1 MNGREFQHDRTKE
14 AVRPAG
20 RVRPARGGARHRG
33 GRLRGSDDSSS
44 SSTQIEGLGTSLE
57 EIQSKAKEEGQVDL
71 VNWAGYVEK
80 DWVTPFE
87 QQTGCK
93 VNSKVGA
100 SSDEMVTLMKT
111 GNYDGVS
118 ASGDATLRLI
128 ASKTVAPVDFDLI
141 PNYENVFEGL
151 KDQPHNTVDGV
162 SYGVAHGR
170 GANLLIWNTKDVT
183 TAPTSW
189 DIVWDANS
197 PAAGKVSVY
206 DSPIYIADA
215 ALHLKTTQPD
225 LKIDNIYELDQTQF
239 DAAVNLLK
247 EQKKIVGEYWSD
259 AAKQI
264 QSFTSGDSTAGTT
277 WQYQVNQ
284 LQGAKEPVPVEATLP
299 EEGST
304 GWSDTWMI
312 ATTANHPNCMYLW
325 MDYIIS
331 PAANAK
337 ATEYF
342 GEAPVSAEAC
352 KLTADPDHCTKF
364 HAEDEA
370 YFDKVY
376 YWTTPVAA
384 CGDDRGDVCKDYSEW
399 TTAWTEIRG

>member
-1 MNGREFQHDRTKE
+1 V
-14 AVRPAG
+14 AALAIVAAG
-20 RVRPARGGARHRG
+20 CGG
-33 GRLRGSDDSSS
+33 DDSSS

-57 EIQSKAKEEGQVDL
+57 EIQAKAKDEGQVDL

-151 KDQPHNTVDGV
+151 KNQPHNTVDGV

-197 PAAGKVSVY
+197 PAAGKISVY

-264 QSFTSGDSTAGTT
+264 QSFTSADSTSGTT

-284 LQGAKEPVPVEATLP
+284 LQGAKDPVPVEATLP
-299 EEGST
+299 DEGST

-312 ATTANHPNCMYLW
+312 ASTSKHPNCMYLW

-352 KLTADPDHCTKF
+352 KLTVDKDHCTKF
-364 HAEDEA
+364 HAEDED
-370 YFDKVY
+370 YFSTVY

>member
-1 MNGREFQHDRTKE
+1 MTGPKKRLGLR
-14 AVRPAG
+14 AVFILLVAALAIVAAG
-20 RVRPARGGARHRG
+20 CGG
-33 GRLRGSDDSSS
+33 DDSSS

-57 EIQSKAKEEGQVDL
+57 EIKTMAKDEGQVDL

-87 QQTGCK
+87 QQSGCK

-151 KDQPHNTVDGV
+151 KNQPHNTVDGV

-170 GANLLIWNTKDVT
+170 GANLLVWNTKDVT

-197 PAAGKVSVY
+197 PAAGKISVY

-264 QSFTSGDSTAGTT
+264 QSFTSADSTSGTT

-284 LQGAKEPVPVEATLP
+284 LQGAKDPVPVEATLP
-299 EEGST
+299 DEGST

-312 ATTANHPNCMYLW
+312 ASTSKHPNCMYLW

-352 KLTADPDHCTKF
+352 KLTADKDHCTKF
-364 HAEDEA
+364 HAEDED
-370 YFDKVY
+370 YFSKVY

>member
-1 MNGREFQHDRTKE
+1 MSERKKRMGLRAALALFVAAL
-14 AVRPAG
+14 AVVAAG
-20 RVRPARGGARHRG
+20 CG
-33 GRLRGSDDSSS
+33 GSDDSSS
-44 SSTQIEGLGTSLE
+44 SSTQIEGLGTTLE
-57 EIQSKAKEEGQVDL
+57 EIQANAKEEGEVNL

-80 DWVTPFE
+80 DWTDAFVA
-87 QQTGCK
+87 QTGCK

-128 ASKTVAPVDFDLI
+128 ASKTVAPVNFDLI
-141 PNYENVFEGL
+141 PNYANVFEGL
-151 KDQPHNTVDGV
+151 KNQPHNTVDGV

-170 GANLLIWNTKDVT
+170 GANLLIWNKDDVT
-183 TAPTSW
+183 PAPTTW
-189 DIVWDANS
+189 DVVWDADS
-197 PAAGKVSVY
+197 PAAGKISVY

-225 LKIDNIYELDQTQF
+225 LGIDNIYELDEDQF
-239 DAAVNLLK
+239 NAAVNLLK

-284 LQGAKEPVPVEATLP
+284 LQGAKEPVPVDAILP

-312 ATTANHPNCMYLW
+312 AVDGARTRTA
-325 MDYIIS
+325 
-331 PAANAK
+331 
-337 ATEYF
+337 
-342 GEAPVSAEAC
+342 
-352 KLTADPDHCTKF
+352 CTSG
-364 HAEDEA
+364 
-370 YFDKVY
+370 
-376 YWTTPVAA
+376 WTTSSAPRPTPRRRSTSARLRSRPRRA
-384 CGDDRGDVCKDYSEW
+384 S
-399 TTAWTEIRG
+399 

>member
-1 MNGREFQHDRTKE
+1 MTGRKKRLGLR
-14 AVRPAG
+14 AVFILLVAALAIVAAG
-20 RVRPARGGARHRG
+20 CGG
-33 GRLRGSDDSSS
+33 DDSSS

-57 EIQSKAKEEGQVDL
+57 EIQSMAKDEGQVDL

-128 ASKTVAPVDFDLI
+128 ASKTVAPVNFDLI
-141 PNYENVFEGL
+141 PNYANVFEGL
-151 KDQPHNTVDGV
+151 KNQPHNTVDGV

-170 GANLLIWNTKDVT
+170 GANLLVWNTKDVT

-197 PAAGKVSVY
+197 PAAGKISVY

-215 ALHLKTTQPD
+215 ALHLKATQPD

-264 QSFTSGDSTAGTT
+264 QSFTSADSTSGTT

-284 LQGAKEPVPVEATLP
+284 LQGAKDPVPVEATLP
-299 EEGST
+299 DEGST

-312 ATTANHPNCMYLW
+312 ASTSKHPNCMYLW

-352 KLTADPDHCTKF
+352 KLTADKDHCTKF
-364 HAEDEA
+364 HAEDED
-370 YFDKVY
+370 YFSKVY

>member
-1 MNGREFQHDRTKE
+1 MTGRKKRLGLR
-14 AVRPAG
+14 AVFILLVAALAIVAAG
-20 RVRPARGGARHRG
+20 CGG
-33 GRLRGSDDSSS
+33 DDSSS

-57 EIQSKAKEEGQVDL
+57 EIKTIAKDEGQVDL

-151 KDQPHNTVDGV
+151 KNQPHNTVDGV

-170 GANLLIWNTKDVT
+170 GANLLVWNTKDVT

-197 PAAGKVSVY
+197 PAAGKISVY

-264 QSFTSGDSTAGTT
+264 QSFTSDDSTSGTT

-284 LQGAKEPVPVEATLP
+284 LQGAKDPVPVEATLP
-299 EEGST
+299 DEGST

-312 ATTANHPNCMYLW
+312 ASTSKHPNCMYLW

-352 KLTADPDHCTKF
+352 KLTADKDHCTKF
-364 HAEDEA
+364 HAEDED
-370 YFDKVY
+370 YFSKVY

>member
-1 MNGREFQHDRTKE
+1 MTERKKRLGLR
-14 AVRPAG
+14 AVFILLVAALAIVAAG
-20 RVRPARGGARHRG
+20 CGG
-33 GRLRGSDDSSS
+33 DDSSS

-57 EIQSKAKEEGQVDL
+57 EIQTKAKEEGQVDL

-128 ASKTVAPVDFDLI
+128 ASKTVAPVNFDLI

-151 KDQPHNTVDGV
+151 KNQPHNTVDGV

-170 GANLLIWNTKDVT
+170 GANLLAWNTKDVT

-197 PAAGKVSVY
+197 PAAGKISVY

-299 EEGST
+299 DEGST

-312 ATTANHPNCMYLW
+312 ASTSKHPNCMYLW

-352 KLTADPDHCTKF
+352 KLTADKDHCTKF
-364 HAEDEA
+364 HAEDED
-370 YFDKVY
+370 YFSKVY
-376 YWTTPVAA
+376 YWTTPVAD

>member
-1 MNGREFQHDRTKE
+1 MTARKQRIGQRALLALVVAAL
-14 AVRPAG
+14 AVVAAG
-20 RVRPARGGARHRG
+20 CG
-33 GRLRGSDDSSS
+33 GSDDSSA
-44 SSTQIEGLGTSLE
+44 SSTQIEGLGATLE
-57 EIQSKAKEEGQVDL
+57 EVQANAKTEGQLNL
-71 VNWAGYVEK
+71 VNWAGYVEPA
-80 DWVTPFE
+80 WVKPFE
-87 QQTGCK
+87 QQSGCK
-93 VNSKVGA
+93 VNSKIGTT
-100 SSDEMVTLMKT
+100 SDEMVTLIKT

-128 ASKTVAPVDFDLI
+128 AAKDVSPVNFDLI
-141 PNYENVFEGL
+141 PNYANQFEGL
-151 KDQPHNTVDGV
+151 KNQPYNTVDGV

-170 GANLLIWNTKDVT
+170 GANVLVWNTKDVT
-183 TAPTSW
+183 PAPTTW
-189 DIVWDANS
+189 DVVWDAAS
-197 PAAGKVSVY
+197 PAAGKISVY

-225 LKIDNIYELDQTQF
+225 LGIDNIYELDEAQF
-239 DAAVNLLK
+239 NAAVALLK

-259 AAKQI
+259 ATKQI
-264 QSFTSGDSTAGTT
+264 QSFTSGDSTAGTS

-284 LQGAKEPVPVEATLP
+284 LQGAKEPVPVESTLP
-299 EEGST
+299 TEGST

-312 ATTANHPNCMYLW
+312 ASTAKNPNCMYLW

-331 PAANAK
+331 PAANAA
-337 ATEYF
+337 ATESY

-352 KLTADPDHCTKF
+352 AATADKDHCTKY
-364 HAEDEA
+364 HAQDEV
-370 YFDKVY
+370 YWKKVY

>member
-1 MNGREFQHDRTKE
+1 
-14 AVRPAG
+14 
-20 RVRPARGGARHRG
+20 
-33 GRLRGSDDSSS
+33 
-44 SSTQIEGLGTSLE
+44 
-57 EIQSKAKEEGQVDL
+57 
-71 VNWAGYVEK
+71 
-80 DWVTPFE
+80 
-87 QQTGCK
+87 
-93 VNSKVGA
+93 
-100 SSDEMVTLMKT
+100 VTLMKT

-151 KDQPHNTVDGV
+151 KNQPHNTVDGV

-170 GANLLIWNTKDVT
+170 GANLLVWNTKDVT

-197 PAAGKVSVY
+197 PAAGKISVY

-264 QSFTSGDSTAGTT
+264 QSFTSADSTSGTT

-284 LQGAKEPVPVEATLP
+284 LQGAKDPVPVEATLP
-299 EEGST
+299 DEGST

-312 ATTANHPNCMYLW
+312 ASTSKHPNCMYLW

-352 KLTADPDHCTKF
+352 KLTADKDHCTKF
-364 HAEDEA
+364 HAEDED
-370 YFDKVY
+370 YFSKVY

>member
-1 MNGREFQHDRTKE
+1 MTGRKKRVGLR
-14 AVRPAG
+14 AVFILLVAALAIVAAG
-20 RVRPARGGARHRG
+20 CGG
-33 GRLRGSDDSSS
+33 DDSSS

-57 EIQSKAKEEGQVDL
+57 EIQTMAKDEGQVDL

-128 ASKTVAPVDFDLI
+128 ASKTVAPVNFDLI
-141 PNYENVFEGL
+141 PNYANVFEGL
-151 KDQPHNTVDGV
+151 KNQPHNTVDGV

-170 GANLLIWNTKDVT
+170 GANLLVWNTKDVT

-197 PAAGKVSVY
+197 PAAGKISVY

-264 QSFTSGDSTAGTT
+264 QSFTSADSTSGTT

-284 LQGAKEPVPVEATLP
+284 LQGAKDPVPVEATLP
-299 EEGST
+299 DEGST

-312 ATTANHPNCMYLW
+312 ASTSKHPNCMYLW

-352 KLTADPDHCTKF
+352 KLTVDKDHCTKF
-364 HAEDEA
+364 HAEDED
-370 YFDKVY
+370 YFSKVY

>member
-1 MNGREFQHDRTKE
+1 M
-14 AVRPAG
+14 
-20 RVRPARGGARHRG
+20 
-33 GRLRGSDDSSS
+33 
-44 SSTQIEGLGTSLE
+44 
-57 EIQSKAKEEGQVDL
+57 
-71 VNWAGYVEK
+71 
-80 DWVTPFE
+80 
-87 QQTGCK
+87 
-93 VNSKVGA
+93 
-100 SSDEMVTLMKT
+100 
-111 GNYDGVS
+111 
-118 ASGDATLRLI
+118 
-128 ASKTVAPVDFDLI
+128 
-141 PNYENVFEGL
+141 
-151 KDQPHNTVDGV
+151 
-162 SYGVAHGR
+162 
-170 GANLLIWNTKDVT
+170 
-183 TAPTSW
+183 
-189 DIVWDANS
+189 
-197 PAAGKVSVY
+197 Y

-264 QSFTSGDSTAGTT
+264 QSFTSGDSTSGTT

-284 LQGAKEPVPVEATLP
+284 LQGAKDPVPVEATLP
-299 EEGST
+299 DEGST

-312 ATTANHPNCMYLW
+312 ASTSKHPNCMYLW

-352 KLTADPDHCTKF
+352 KLTVDKDHCTKF
-364 HAEDEA
+364 HAEDED
-370 YFDKVY
+370 YFSKVY

>member
-1 MNGREFQHDRTKE
+1 MTERKKRLGLR
-14 AVRPAG
+14 AVFILLVAALAIVAAG
-20 RVRPARGGARHRG
+20 CGG
-33 GRLRGSDDSSS
+33 DDSSS

-57 EIQSKAKEEGQVDL
+57 EIQAKAKDEGQVDL

-128 ASKTVAPVDFDLI
+128 ASKTVAPVNFDLI

-151 KDQPHNTVDGV
+151 KNQPHNTVDGV

-170 GANLLIWNTKDVT
+170 GANLLVWNTKDVT

-197 PAAGKVSVY
+197 PAAGKISVY

-264 QSFTSGDSTAGTT
+264 QSFTSGDSTSGTT

-284 LQGAKEPVPVEATLP
+284 LQGAKDPVPVEATLP
-299 EEGST
+299 DEGST

-312 ATTANHPNCMYLW
+312 ASTSKHPNCMYLW

-352 KLTADPDHCTKF
+352 KLTVDKDHCTKF
-364 HAEDEA
+364 HAEDED
-370 YFDKVY
+370 YFSKVY

>member
-1 MNGREFQHDRTKE
+1 MTGRKKRLGLR
-14 AVRPAG
+14 AVFIMLVAALAIVAAG
-20 RVRPARGGARHRG
+20 CGG
-33 GRLRGSDDSSS
+33 DDSSS

-57 EIQSKAKEEGQVDL
+57 EIQSMAKDEGQVDL

-128 ASKTVAPVDFDLI
+128 ASKTVAPVNFDLI
-141 PNYENVFEGL
+141 PNYENVFDGL
-151 KDQPHNTVDGV
+151 KNQPHNTVDGV

-170 GANLLIWNTKDVT
+170 GANLLVWNTKDVT

-197 PAAGKVSVY
+197 PAAGKISVY

-264 QSFTSGDSTAGTT
+264 QSFTSADSTSGTT

-284 LQGAKEPVPVEATLP
+284 LQGAKDPVPVEATLP
-299 EEGST
+299 DEGST

-312 ATTANHPNCMYLW
+312 ASTSKHPNCMYLW

-352 KLTADPDHCTKF
+352 KLTVDKDHCTKF
-364 HAEDEA
+364 HAEDED
-370 YFDKVY
+370 YFSKVY

>member
-1 MNGREFQHDRTKE
+1 MTERKKRLGLR
-14 AVRPAG
+14 AVFVLLVAALAIVAAG
-20 RVRPARGGARHRG
+20 CG
-33 GRLRGSDDSSS
+33 GSDDSSS

-57 EIQSKAKEEGQVDL
+57 EIQTMAKDEGQVDL

-128 ASKTVAPVDFDLI
+128 ASKTVAPVNFDLI
-141 PNYENVFEGL
+141 PNYANVFEGL
-151 KDQPHNTVDGV
+151 KNQPHNTVDGV

-170 GANLLIWNTKDVT
+170 GANLLVWNTKDVT

-197 PAAGKVSVY
+197 PAAGKISVY

-264 QSFTSGDSTAGTT
+264 QSFTSADSTAGTT

-284 LQGAKEPVPVEATLP
+284 LQGAKDPVPVEATLP
-299 EEGST
+299 DEGST

-312 ATTANHPNCMYLW
+312 ASTSKHPNCMYLW

-352 KLTADPDHCTKF
+352 KLTVDKDHCTKF

>member
-1 MNGREFQHDRTKE
+1 MTGRKKRLGLR
-14 AVRPAG
+14 AVFILLVAALAIVAAG
-20 RVRPARGGARHRG
+20 CGG
-33 GRLRGSDDSSS
+33 DDSSS

-57 EIQSKAKEEGQVDL
+57 EIKTMAKDEGQVDL

-128 ASKTVAPVDFDLI
+128 ASKTVAPVDFDLS

-151 KDQPHNTVDGV
+151 KNQPHNTVDGV

-170 GANLLIWNTKDVT
+170 GANLLVWNTKDVT

-197 PAAGKVSVY
+197 PAAGKISVY

-264 QSFTSGDSTAGTT
+264 QSFTSADSTSGTT

-284 LQGAKEPVPVEATLP
+284 LQGAKDPVSVEATLP
-299 EEGST
+299 DEGST

-312 ATTANHPNCMYLW
+312 ASTSKHPNCMYLW

-331 PAANAK
+331 PAAQAMV
-337 ATEYF
+337 AEGF
-342 GEAPVSAEAC
+342 GEAPVNAKAC
-352 KLTADPDHCTKF
+352 ALTKDKNHCTKF

-370 YFDKVY
+370 WWKDVY
-376 YWTTPVAA
+376 YWTTPTKD
-384 CGDDRGDVCKDYSEW
+384 CGDDRGEVCKTQADW
-399 TTAWTEIRG
+399 KAAWTEIRG

>member
-1 MNGREFQHDRTKE
+1 MTERRKRLGLRAALVLLVAML
-14 AVRPAG
+14 AVVAAG
-20 RVRPARGGARHRG
+20 CGG
-33 GRLRGSDDSSS
+33 DDESS
-44 SSTQIEGLGTSLE
+44 SSTQLEGLGSTLE
-57 EIQSKAKEEGQVDL
+57 EIQANAREEGEVNL

-80 DWVTPFE
+80 DWVDPFVAA
-87 QQTGCK
+87 TGCK

-100 SSDEMVTLMKT
+100 TSDEMVTLIKT

-128 ASKTVAPVDFDLI
+128 AAKDVAPVDLDLI
-141 PNYENVFEGL
+141 PNYEKTLDGL
-151 KDQPHNTVDGV
+151 KNQPHNTVDGV

-170 GANLLIWNTKDVT
+170 GANLLIWNTDDVSP
-183 TAPTSW
+183 APTTW
-189 DIVWDANS
+189 DVVWDANS
-197 PAAGKVSVY
+197 PAAGKISVY

-225 LKIDNIYELDQTQF
+225 LEIDDIYELDEDQF
-239 DAAVNLLK
+239 NAAVDLLK
-247 EQKKIVGEYWSD
+247 QQKAIVGEYWSD
-259 AAKQI
+259 ATKQI
-264 QSFTSGDSTAGTT
+264 GSFTSGDSTAGTT

-284 LQGAKEPVPVEATLP
+284 LKGAKDPVAVDAILP

-312 ATTANHPNCMYLW
+312 ASTSKNPNCMYLW

-331 PAANAK
+331 PEANAK

-342 GEAPVSAEAC
+342 GEAPVNAEAC
-352 KLTADPDHCTKF
+352 DLTADKEHCEKF
-364 HAEDEA
+364 HAQDEE
-370 YFDKVY
+370 YFSKVY
-376 YWTTPVAA
+376 YWRTPVKD
-384 CGDDRGDVCKDYSEW
+384 CGDDRGEVCKDYSEW

>member
-1 MNGREFQHDRTKE
+1 MTERKKRFGLR
-14 AVRPAG
+14 AVFILLVAALAIVAAG
-20 RVRPARGGARHRG
+20 CGG
-33 GRLRGSDDSSS
+33 DDSSS

-57 EIQSKAKEEGQVDL
+57 EIQTKAKEEGQVDL

-197 PAAGKVSVY
+197 PAAGKISVY

-264 QSFTSGDSTAGTT
+264 QSFTSADSTSGTT

-284 LQGAKEPVPVEATLP
+284 LQGAKDPVPVEATLP
-299 EEGST
+299 DEGST

-312 ATTANHPNCMYLW
+312 ASTSKHPNCMYLW

-352 KLTADPDHCTKF
+352 KLTVDKDHCTKF
-364 HAEDEA
+364 HAEDED
-370 YFDKVY
+370 YFSKVY

>member
-1 MNGREFQHDRTKE
+1 MTGRKKRLGLR
-14 AVRPAG
+14 AVFILLVAALAIVAAG
-20 RVRPARGGARHRG
+20 CGG
-33 GRLRGSDDSSS
+33 DDSSS

-57 EIQSKAKEEGQVDL
+57 EIQSMAKDEGQVDL

-128 ASKTVAPVDFDLI
+128 ASKTVAPVNFDLI
-141 PNYENVFEGL
+141 PNYANVFEGL
-151 KDQPHNTVDGV
+151 KNQPHNTVDGV

-170 GANLLIWNTKDVT
+170 GANLLVWNTKDVT

-197 PAAGKVSVY
+197 PAAGKISVY

-264 QSFTSGDSTAGTT
+264 QSFTSADSTSGTT

-284 LQGAKEPVPVEATLP
+284 LQGAKDPVPVEATLP
-299 EEGST
+299 DEGST

-312 ATTANHPNCMYLW
+312 ASTSKHPNCMYLW

-352 KLTADPDHCTKF
+352 KLTADKDHCTKF
-364 HAEDEA
+364 HAEDED
-370 YFDKVY
+370 YFSKVY

>member
-1 MNGREFQHDRTKE
+1 MTGRKKRLGLR
-14 AVRPAG
+14 AVFMMLVAARAIVAAG
-20 RVRPARGGARHRG
+20 CGG
-33 GRLRGSDDSSS
+33 DDSSS

-57 EIQSKAKEEGQVDL
+57 EIQTMAKDEGQVDL

-128 ASKTVAPVDFDLI
+128 ASKTVAPVNFDLI

-151 KDQPHNTVDGV
+151 KNQPHNTVDGV

-170 GANLLIWNTKDVT
+170 GANLLVWNTKDVT

-197 PAAGKVSVY
+197 PAAGKISVY

-264 QSFTSGDSTAGTT
+264 QSFTSADSTSGTT

-284 LQGAKEPVPVEATLP
+284 LQGAKDPVPVEATLP
-299 EEGST
+299 DEGST

-312 ATTANHPNCMYLW
+312 ASTSKHPNCMYLW

-352 KLTADPDHCTKF
+352 KLTVDKDHCTKF

>member
-1 MNGREFQHDRTKE
+1 MSERKKRMGLRALLALVVAAL
-14 AVRPAG
+14 AVVAAG
-20 RVRPARGGARHRG
+20 CGG
-33 GRLRGSDDSSS
+33 DDSSSS
-44 SSTQIEGLGTSLE
+44 SSTQIEGLGTTLE
-57 EIQSKAKEEGQVDL
+57 EIQANAKEEGEVNL

-80 DWVTPFE
+80 DWTDAFVT
-87 QQTGCK
+87 QTGCK

-128 ASKTVAPVDFDLI
+128 AAKDVAPVNFDLI
-141 PNYENVFEGL
+141 PNYANVFEGL
-151 KDQPHNTVDGV
+151 KNQPHNTVDGV

-170 GANLLIWNTKDVT
+170 GANLLIWNKDDVT
-183 TAPTSW
+183 PAPTTW
-189 DIVWDANS
+189 DVVWDADS
-197 PAAGKVSVY
+197 PAAGKISVY

-225 LKIDNIYELDQTQF
+225 LGIDNIYELDEDQF
-239 DAAVNLLK
+239 NAAVNLLK

-264 QSFTSGDSTAGTT
+264 QSFTSCDSTAGTT

-284 LQGAKEPVPVEATLP
+284 LQGAKEPVPVEAILP

-312 ATTANHPNCMYLW
+312 ASTAKNPNCMYLW

-331 PAANAK
+331 PEANAK

-352 KLTADPDHCTKF
+352 EAD
-364 HAEDEA
+364 
-370 YFDKVY
+370 
-376 YWTTPVAA
+376 
-384 CGDDRGDVCKDYSEW
+384 G
-399 TTAWTEIRG
+399 

>member
-1 MNGREFQHDRTKE
+1 MTGRKKRLGLR
-14 AVRPAG
+14 AVFILLVAALAIVAAG
-20 RVRPARGGARHRG
+20 CGG
-33 GRLRGSDDSSS
+33 DDSSS

-57 EIQSKAKEEGQVDL
+57 EIQTMAKDEGQVDL

-128 ASKTVAPVDFDLI
+128 ASKTVAPVNFDLI

-151 KDQPHNTVDGV
+151 KNQPHNTVDGV

-170 GANLLIWNTKDVT
+170 GANLLVWNTKDVT

-197 PAAGKVSVY
+197 PAAGKISVY

-264 QSFTSGDSTAGTT
+264 QSFTSGDSTVRHDLAVPGQPAAGR
-277 WQYQVNQ
+277 
-284 LQGAKEPVPVEATLP
+284 QGPGARRGDPSRRRLDRLVGHLDDCVDVEAP
-299 EEGST
+299 ELHVPLDGLHHQPGGERQGDGVLRRGPGLGGSVQADGRQGPLHQVPCRGRGLLLEG
-304 GWSDTWMI
+304 
-312 ATTANHPNCMYLW
+312 L
-325 MDYIIS
+325 
-331 PAANAK
+331 
-337 ATEYF
+337 
-342 GEAPVSAEAC
+342 
-352 KLTADPDHCTKF
+352 LL
-364 HAEDEA
+364 
-370 YFDKVY
+370 
-376 YWTTPVAA
+376 
-384 CGDDRGDVCKDYSEW
+384 DDAGRRV
-399 TTAWTEIRG
+399 R

>member
-1 MNGREFQHDRTKE
+1 MTGRKKRLGLR
-14 AVRPAG
+14 AVFILLVAALAIVAAG
-20 RVRPARGGARHRG
+20 CGG
-33 GRLRGSDDSSS
+33 DDSSS

-57 EIQSKAKEEGQVDL
+57 EIKTMAKDEGQVDL

-128 ASKTVAPVDFDLI
+128 ASKTVSPVDFDLI

-151 KDQPHNTVDGV
+151 KNQPHNTVDGV

-170 GANLLIWNTKDVT
+170 GANLLVWNTKDVT

-197 PAAGKVSVY
+197 PAAGKISVY

-264 QSFTSGDSTAGTT
+264 QSFTSADSTSGTT

-284 LQGAKEPVPVEATLP
+284 LQGAKDPVSVEATLP
-299 EEGST
+299 DEGST

-312 ATTANHPNCMYLW
+312 ASTSKHPNCMYLW

-352 KLTADPDHCTKF
+352 KLTADKDHCTKF
-364 HAEDEA
+364 HAEDED
-370 YFDKVY
+370 YFSKVY

>member
-1 MNGREFQHDRTKE
+1 M
-14 AVRPAG
+14 
-20 RVRPARGGARHRG
+20 
-33 GRLRGSDDSSS
+33 
-44 SSTQIEGLGTSLE
+44 
-57 EIQSKAKEEGQVDL
+57 
-71 VNWAGYVEK
+71 
-80 DWVTPFE
+80 
-87 QQTGCK
+87 
-93 VNSKVGA
+93 GA

-141 PNYENVFEGL
+141 PNYANVFEGL
-151 KDQPHNTVDGV
+151 KNQPHNTVDGV

-170 GANLLIWNTKDVT
+170 GANLLIWNKDDVT
-183 TAPTSW
+183 PAPTTW
-189 DIVWDANS
+189 DVVWDASS
-197 PAAGKVSVY
+197 PAAGKISVY

-225 LKIDNIYELDQTQF
+225 LGIDNIYELDEDQF
-239 DAAVNLLK
+239 NAAVSLLK

-284 LQGAKEPVPVEATLP
+284 LQGAKEPVPVDAILP

-312 ATTANHPNCMYLW
+312 ATTAKNPNCMYLW

-331 PAANAK
+331 PEANAK

-352 KLTADPDHCTKF
+352 KLTADKDHCTKF

-376 YWTTPVAA
+376 YWTTPVAD
-384 CGDDRGDVCKDYSEW
+384 CGDDRGAVCKDYSEW

>member
-1 MNGREFQHDRTKE
+1 MTERKKRLGLR
-14 AVRPAG
+14 AVLILVVAALAVLAAG
-20 RVRPARGGARHRG
+20 CG
-33 GRLRGSDDSSS
+33 GSDDSSS
-44 SSTQIEGLGTSLE
+44 SSTEIEGLGSSLE
-57 EIQSKAKEEGQVDL
+57 EIQANAKTEGQVDL

-151 KDQPHNTVDGV
+151 KNQPHNTVDGV

-170 GANLLIWNTKDVT
+170 GANLLVWNTKDVT

-197 PAAGKVSVY
+197 PAAGKISVY

-225 LKIDNIYELDQTQF
+225 LEIDNIYELDQTQF

-264 QSFTSGDSTAGTT
+264 QSFTSADSTSGTT

-284 LQGAKEPVPVEATLP
+284 LQGAKDPVPVEATLP
-299 EEGST
+299 DEGST

-312 ATTANHPNCMYLW
+312 ASTSKHPNCMYLW

-352 KLTADPDHCTKF
+352 KLTADKDHCTKF
-364 HAEDEA
+364 HAEDED
-370 YFDKVY
+370 YFSKVY